1 MKYECNHCN
10 YSTDDRGNWS
20 RHRSTKRHRL
30 NTMETDNEVDAMN
43 SYDMIMQCQFCS
55 HTFSRKSA
63 LMRHYKTCPLKN
75 ERELLMKI
83 NHLEETIKNLN
94 DDKAQMHADNVHLQE
109 LSQSANNVALQSMSA
124 LKFLTKNYKPDE
136 LIPYDPDLLQG
147 DTDDDDFI
155 GILVLRQRHKQ
166 LHKFIGDAI
175 IAYYQKE
182 NPKDQSLWSSDIS
195 RLNYIISEVYD
206 GKQRWVIDKNAL
218 RIRDII
224 IKPTLKKLDATL
236 ISYATKKDIRNM
248 NAEDTATLLRR
259 RYGCIEIHKRIES
272 REIENTIMA
281 YITPQFYLNKTS
293 HNTKKIDIDC

>member
-1 MKYECNHCN
+1 MKYECVYCN
-10 YSTDDRGNWS
+10 YSTDDTGNWS
-20 RHRSTKRHRL
+20 RHRSSKRHRL
-30 NTMETDNEVDAMN
+30 NITENDIEVDN
-43 SYDMIMQCQFCS
+43 INNMIMQCKFCS
-55 HTFSRKSA
+55 CIFSRRSA
-63 LMRHYKTCPLKN
+63 LTKHYKICPLKDD
-75 ERELLMKI
+75 RELLIKI
-83 NHLEETIKNLN
+83 DHLEETIT
-94 DDKAQMHADNVHLQE
+94 HLKE

-155 GILVLRQRHKQ
+155 GILVLKQRQKQ

-175 IAYYQKE
+175 ITYYQKE

-224 IKPTLKKLDATL
+224 IRPTLKKLDATL
-236 ISYATKKDIRNM
+236 ISYATKKDKRNM
-248 NAEDTATLLRR
+248 NAEETATLLRR
-259 RYGCIEIHKRIES
+259 RYWCIEIHKHIES
-272 REIENTIMA
+272 REIENTIMT
-281 YITPQFYLNKTS
+281 YITPQFYLNKS
-293 HNTKKIDIDC
+293 SPNTKKN